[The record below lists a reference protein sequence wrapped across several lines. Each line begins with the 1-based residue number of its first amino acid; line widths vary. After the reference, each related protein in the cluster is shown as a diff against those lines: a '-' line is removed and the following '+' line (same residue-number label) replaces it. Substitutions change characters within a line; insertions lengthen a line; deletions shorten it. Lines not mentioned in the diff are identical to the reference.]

1 MPIPGVSSGEVTT
14 MANISSSQ
22 LESRLRK
29 HLHDHWKAYTLQGV
43 IEIIIGILAILA
55 PFAATLATTIF
66 FGWLFLIGGVVG
78 AIAAF
83 RMREAPGFWA
93 NLALSVLGALLG
105 ILFLVN
111 PLSGAVTLTWVL
123 ATFFILSGVFNFAIA
138 RAFSASTGRF
148 WIVVVSGV
156 IDIALALMLII
167 GLPMTAIWAIG
178 LFVGISFL
186 TSGFS
191 VLFSALDARNNP
203 PRRL

>member
-1 MPIPGVSSGEVTT
+1 MTDFPSARV
-14 MANISSSQ
+14 
-22 LESRLRK
+22 ESRLRR
-29 HLHDHWKAYTLQGV
+29 HLHDHWKAYTIQGV

-78 AIAAF
+78 VISVI
-83 RMREAPGFWA
+83 RDREAPGFWA
-93 NLALSVLGALLG
+93 NLALAVLCAVLG
-105 ILFLVN
+105 IMFLVN
-111 PLSGAVTLTWVL
+111 PLSGAVTLTWIM

-138 RAFSASTGRF
+138 RSFTASTGRF
-148 WIVVVSGV
+148 WLVVISGI

-191 VLFSALDARNNP
+191 VLFAALDARNHP
-203 PRRL
+203 PTRL

>member
-1 MPIPGVSSGEVTT
+1 MTDFPSTRAE
-14 MANISSSQ
+14 A
-22 LESRLRK
+22 RLRR
-29 HLHDHWKAYTLQGV
+29 HLHDHWKAYTIQGV

-78 AIAAF
+78 IVSAIRA
-83 RMREAPGFWA
+83 REAPGFWA
-93 NLALSVLGALLG
+93 NLALSVLCAVLG
-105 ILFLVN
+105 IMFLVN
-111 PLSGAVTLTWVL
+111 PLSGAVTLTWIL

-148 WIVVVSGV
+148 WLVVISGV
-156 IDIALALMLII
+156 IDIALALILII

-191 VLFSALDARNNP
+191 VLFAALDARNRP
-203 PRRL
+203 PTRL

>member
-1 MPIPGVSSGEVTT
+1 MTDFPSTRV
-14 MANISSSQ
+14 
-22 LESRLRK
+22 ESRLRR
-29 HLHDHWKAYTLQGV
+29 HLHDHWKAYTIQGV
-43 IEIIIGILAILA
+43 IEIIIGVLAILA

-66 FGWLFLIGGVVG
+66 FGWLFLIGGVIGVIS
-78 AIAAF
+78 AIRA
-83 RMREAPGFWA
+83 REAPGFWA
-93 NLALSVLGALLG
+93 NLALSVACAILG
-105 ILFLVN
+105 IMFLIN
-111 PLSGAVTLTWVL
+111 PLSGAVTLTWIM

-148 WIVVVSGV
+148 WLVVISGI
-156 IDIALALMLII
+156 IDIALALFLIV

-191 VLFSALDARNNP
+191 VLFAALDARNHP

>member
-1 MPIPGVSSGEVTT
+1 MTDFPSTRVET
-14 MANISSSQ
+14 
-22 LESRLRK
+22 RLRR
-29 HLHDHWKAYTLQGV
+29 HLHDHWKAYTIQGV
-43 IEIIIGILAILA
+43 IEIVIGILAILA

-78 AIAAF
+78 VISVI
-83 RMREAPGFWA
+83 RDREAPGFWP
-93 NLALSVLGALLG
+93 NLALSVLCAVLG
-105 ILFLVN
+105 ILFLIN
-111 PLSGAVTLTWVL
+111 PLSGAVTLTWIM

-148 WIVVVSGV
+148 WLVVISGV
-156 IDIALALMLII
+156 IDVALALFLII

-191 VLFSALDARNNP
+191 VLFAALDARNNP
-203 PRRL
+203 PARL

>member
-1 MPIPGVSSGEVTT
+1 MTDFPSTRIE
-14 MANISSSQ
+14 A
-22 LESRLRK
+22 RLRR
-29 HLHDHWKAYTLQGV
+29 HLHDHWKAYTIQGV
-43 IEIIIGILAILA
+43 IEIIVGILAILA

-78 AIAAF
+78 VISAIRA
-83 RMREAPGFWA
+83 REAPGFWA
-93 NLALSVLGALLG
+93 NLALSVLCAVLG
-105 ILFLVN
+105 IMFLVN
-111 PLSGAVTLTWVL
+111 PLSGAVTLTWIM

-148 WIVVVSGV
+148 WLVVISGV
-156 IDIALALMLII
+156 IDIALALLLII

-191 VLFSALDARNNP
+191 VLFAALDARNNP
-203 PRRL
+203 PARL

>member
-1 MPIPGVSSGEVTT
+1 MTDLPSARV
-14 MANISSSQ
+14 
-22 LESRLRK
+22 ESRLRR
-29 HLHDHWKAYTLQGV
+29 HLHDHWKAYTIQGV

-66 FGWLFLIGGVVG
+66 FGWLFLIGGVIGV
-78 AIAAF
+78 IAAV
-83 RMREAPGFWA
+83 RAREAPGFWA
-93 NLALSVLGALLG
+93 NLALSVACAILG
-105 ILFLVN
+105 IMFLIN
-111 PLSGAVTLTWVL
+111 PLSGAVTLTWIM

-148 WIVVVSGV
+148 WLVVISGI
-156 IDIALALMLII
+156 IDIALALFLII

-191 VLFSALDARNNP
+191 VLFAALDARNHP
-203 PRRL
+203 PARL